1 MDTRI
6 ARILLPAAALGAGGL
21 ACDTFDSELTAPGYQ
36 VEIVATGLAYPDG
49 LGYAPD
55 GALLVT
61 EEYRGGGVVRIDLES
76 RVQTRLVRDLADPD
90 NIVVIG
96 NDLYVTEEDVA
107 GRIVKIDA
115 AGEVS
120 AFASGMS
127 NPEGLDLGPD
137 GHLYVAEHAPSGHVY
152 RFAMDGTRES
162 VAPVTHGEG
171 LRCLPGGS
179 LVVAETS
186 HDRVVRIEP
195 DGRRV
200 LITEESMTAPDGVA
214 YDPALDRVLITEDAS
229 PGRLLAVDLAT
240 GAMSVVAYGMDAPQ
254 TMLVDPD
261 GAILVAEQGASRIVR
276 LRPDPLAQ
284 EGQLR

>member
-1 MDTRI
+1 
-6 ARILLPAAALGAGGL
+6 
-21 ACDTFDSELTAPGYQ
+21 
-36 VEIVATGLAYPDG
+36 
-49 LGYAPD
+49 
-55 GALLVT
+55 
-61 EEYRGGGVVRIDLES
+61 VVRIDLGS
-76 RVQTRLVRDLADPD
+76 GVQTHLVRDLADPD

-96 NDLYVTEEDVA
+96 DDIYVTEEDVA
-107 GRIVKIDA
+107 GRIVEIDA
-115 AGEVS
+115 TGEVRT
-120 AFASGMS
+120 FASGLS

-137 GHLYVAEHAPSGHVY
+137 GHLYLAEHAPAGHVY

-171 LRCLPGGS
+171 IRCLPGGS
-179 LVVAETS
+179 VVVAETS

-195 DGRRV
+195 DGRRA
-200 LITEESMTAPDGVA
+200 LITGESMTAPDGLA
-214 YDPALDRVLITEDAS
+214 YDPALERVLVTEDAS

-254 TMLVDPD
+254 TMIVEPD
-261 GAILVAEQGASRIVR
+261 GAILVAEQGASRVVR